1 MASLKDSGGL
11 TPLMEACDRGSTAIS
26 DVLLQFGANVALKN
40 TDDWT
45 AVDFLRNAISV
56 GMVDEEDISEAER
69 LIRVMEDKLREGDLL
84 Y

>member
-1 MASLKDSGGL
+1 
-11 TPLMEACDRGSTAIS
+11 MEACDRGSTAIS

-56 GMVDEEDISEAER
+56 GMVEEEDISEAER
-69 LIRVMEDKLREGDLL
+69 LIRAMEDKLREGDLL